1 MIWACIL
8 GYVAV
13 GASFYVYITRT
24 AQIEPDIEAD
34 MLTQSPTLTMIQGAV
49 SRIRQSEKPLKLS
62 LN

>member
-24 AQIEPDIEAD
+24 AQIEPDSEAD
-34 MLTQSPTLTMIQGAV
+34 MLTQSPTLTLIQSSVAE
-49 SRIRQSEKPLKLS
+49 SAERKAA
-62 LN
+62 